1 MSAEQQIASAFL
13 SEDQLDL
20 EMIRDAVSNIF
31 YQYLSEKA
39 SPRVKC
45 SENARKKIWSAIQGS
60 SLSDTVFD
68 EIQQQ
73 VCFSG
78 FIYILYSDC
87 HFAMLCRFESC
98 RLFY

>member
-1 MSAEQQIASAFL
+1 MNKYSFVLVLDVRFQSSLLQGFRVSAEQQIASALL

-20 EMIRDAVSNIF
+20 EMIRDAASNIF

-45 SENARKKIWSAIQGS
+45 SDNARKKIWSTIQGS

-73 VCFSG
+73 V
-78 FIYILYSDC
+78 
-87 HFAMLCRFESC
+87 RFRE
-98 RLFY
+98 